1 MHESDLREA
10 LERAAAANS
19 SSTDTLAVDVA
30 LVHWRKH
37 PDAVAPDDNDGFA
50 VELADQIACG
60 YVVTDGPWW
69 ISNDDIRALEAE
81 SGAAGDTEQVKL
93 CRAALDG
100 DEDAR
105 TACIDV
111 ISDTRIDVIFDTH
124 Q

>member
-10 LERAAAANS
+10 LERAAAVNS

-30 LVHWRKH
+30 LAHWRQH
-37 PDAVAPDDNDGFA
+37 PTGTPGAVEPDDNDGFA

-60 YVVTDGPWW
+60 YVVTAGPWW
-69 ISNDDIRALEAE
+69 ISYDDICALEAE
-81 SGAAGDTEQVKL
+81 AAAAGDAEQVEL
-93 CRAALDG
+93 ARAALDG

-105 TACIDV
+105 MACIDV
-111 ISDTRIDVIFDTH
+111 ISDTRTR